1 MDRGIEVN
9 EYLET
14 SAPGV
19 FAAGD
24 AARWPD
30 PLTRERIRVEHWV
43 VAERQGQTAA
53 KNMLGLHE
61 PFESVPFFWSQH
73 YDVAI
78 NYVGHAENWDTIKVD
93 GDIENRDCSVRY
105 ERDGRTLAMVTISRD
120 LESLLAES
128 EMERLVKG

>member
-19 FAAGD
+19 SFGVSITTW
-24 AARWPD
+24 RSTMW
-30 PLTRERIRVEHWV
+30 
-43 VAERQGQTAA
+43 
-53 KNMLGLHE
+53 
-61 PFESVPFFWSQH
+61 
-73 YDVAI
+73 
-78 NYVGHAENWDTIKVD
+78 GHAENWDTIKVD
-93 GDIENRDCSVRY
+93 GDIENEDCSVRY